1 MDELLF
7 ALHGK
12 DLKISELESR
22 FEKISEAF
30 KTKEALFDR
39 SHEYYE
45 NAIKELHEANI
56 KITKLDT

>member
-1 MDELLF
+1 M
-7 ALHGK
+7 HGK
-12 DLKISELESR
+12 DLKISELDSR